1 MHGKCF
7 GTVRVRIKILVALIV
22 NNLKQGHRNQAG
34 GKRMDVK
41 THPAKSSPTVLLQF
55 VGLEVLAI
63 GKCGHQGTHKSHQG
77 SQVTKIAHKGIYHT
91 ILLGIEFTIRCPQLE
106 RLFLGTWKDTS

>member
-1 MHGKCF
+1 MHWKGLRA
-7 GTVRVRIKILVALIV
+7 VRVGIKILVALIV
-22 NNLKQGHRNQAG
+22 DDFEQGHRNQAG
-34 GKRMDVK
+34 GKRVDVK
-41 THPAKSSPTVLLQF
+41 THPTKSSPTVLFQF
-55 VGLEVLAI
+55 IGPKVLTVR
-63 GKCGHQGTHKSHQG
+63 KSCNQGTHESYQG